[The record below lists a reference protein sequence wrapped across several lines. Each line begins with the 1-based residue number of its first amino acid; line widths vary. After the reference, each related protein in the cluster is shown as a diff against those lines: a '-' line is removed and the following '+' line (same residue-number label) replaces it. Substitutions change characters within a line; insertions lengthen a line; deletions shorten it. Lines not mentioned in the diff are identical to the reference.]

1 MSKQVEIEKYDFTK
15 KDDIQKVYDDLFQEI
30 QPSFDASEHSAIGN
44 QVIKIVSENLQDDS
58 YEFWTIKKDNKVYK
72 IPMRYLV
79 ALAGDFF
86 TSKESIKDG
95 GEFKKITDALE
106 QADPEHIQRVLI
118 GIKLEEDA
126 VADAIK
132 NGESPKKAIEKLA
145 PTLNRLWNAAHTDN
159 PILKNI
165 YKNLFPIIA
174 GDYLHNQKNNK
185 DHFEEAA
192 KESYKKGHEEAL
204 QLAKQASDEKDD
216 NKKKKLMQ
224 KAVFTELAAQHFLT
238 DLFSGGHVRVPI
250 DELEQYAQRKWDLG
264 VGATLKLLMHTED
277 GKNGVWV
284 TDATGDIYLA
294 TGDGT
299 LFEKENAFLKNKVIV
314 AAKIGMK
321 EILDSF
327 GKEEKKEENIEV
339 KEENKKL
346 SVYDLIPRS
355 LTEEEVINH
364 KKTQITPLF
373 RIKDAVL
380 QRRNDVNNPFDHNYI
395 KDWTV
400 AGTMYQGINTLLK
413 SILPEFITALF
424 LPEKPPRIIEN
435 KHIEGRDR
443 SEEYNKIWKETVG
456 KQEIKTI
463 DKEEVDISVLQ
474 SVKSAIKAPISGLY
488 AAITGATI
496 LGVITPFN
504 KGVMGA
510 YIDVEK
516 KSFSSRIK
524 NSVIGFI
531 AASATFAAM
540 KYWKDDIVK
549 FFSENISSIFSG
561 GVSDFF
567 KNIKLWPSWAI
578 DYIVPIATSLFAGLI
593 IEKVSGG
600 VQHVADKTLK
610 SYKYDTD
617 AKYREKI
624 DQERGR
630 DKSEIER

>member
-1 MSKQVEIEKYDFTK
+1 MSKQVEIEKSDFTK
-15 KDDIQKVYDDLFQEI
+15 KDVQKIYDDLFQEI
-30 QPSFDASEHSAIGN
+30 QTSFDASEHSAIGN
-44 QVIKIVSENLQDDS
+44 QVIKIVSENLKDDS
-58 YEFWTIKKDNKVYK
+58 YEFWTIKKNDKEYK

-86 TSKESIKDG
+86 TSKNPVSDGAKFDDIIKALQ
-95 GEFKKITDALE
+95 DAE
-106 QADPEHIQRVLI
+106 PDHIQRVLI

-126 VADAIK
+126 VNQAIK
-132 NGESPKKAIEKLA
+132 NGESPKKAIAKLA

-159 PILKNI
+159 PTLQFI
-165 YKNLFPIIA
+165 YKNLFPIVS

-204 QLAKQASDEKDD
+204 ELAKQASDEKDD
-216 NKKKKLMQ
+216 NKKKELMQ

-250 DELEQYAQRKWDLG
+250 DKLEQYAQRKWDLG

-299 LFEKENAFLKNKVIV
+299 LFEKENIFLKNKVIV
-314 AAKIGMK
+314 AAKIGMQ

-327 GKEEKKEENIEV
+327 KKEENIEV

-346 SVYDLIPRS
+346 SVDDLIPRS
-355 LTEEEVINH
+355 LTEEEVIKHN
-364 KKTQITPLF
+364 KKQITPLF
-373 RIKDAVL
+373 LIKDAVL

-413 SILPEFITALF
+413 SILPEFIAALF

-435 KHIEGRDR
+435 KHIEGSKR

-496 LGVITPFN
+496 LGVVTPFN

-510 YIDVEK
+510 DIDVEK

-540 KYWKDDIVK
+540 KYWKDGIVK

-630 DKSEIER
+630 DKSEIDR